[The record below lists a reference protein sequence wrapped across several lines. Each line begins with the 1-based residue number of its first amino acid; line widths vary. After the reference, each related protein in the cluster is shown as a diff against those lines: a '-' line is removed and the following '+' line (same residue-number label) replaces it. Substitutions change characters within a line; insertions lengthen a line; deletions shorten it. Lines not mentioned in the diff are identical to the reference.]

1 MIVTTPTTRDRD
13 LGLGEAFLA
22 WVTAR
27 VLVFIGFAAADAIA
41 SVLKVTD
48 PVATLHVR
56 ERLVTWDGHWYWLIA
71 HGGYDAAGH
80 DGLRFFP
87 LYPMLARAL
96 AWPMG
101 GRVGLA
107 LVLVANVAAYACL
120 VLFRRL
126 VLEEHGDDDLA
137 RRAMW
142 LLAIFPAA
150 GAMVFAYGE
159 SLMLAASLVGFL
171 AIKRDRWWLVAIAG
185 LVAGLTRPAAVLLVV
200 PFLVEALRPRHR
212 QTPIWWRAAG
222 VLAPAAGASLYLFW
236 VGGEYGDWLAPVSIQ
251 RHLRGGF
258 QDPLTRLYDGFR
270 LLGRSQLDA
279 PNLAFAVL
287 FIVLVIIS
295 FRTERLSWSLYALA
309 TLVVAL
315 SAHNIDSI
323 GRYGLVAFPF
333 VAVLAR
339 LGDDERFEW
348 AAFALSAGALVGL
361 TAMATLGAYQ
371 P

>member
-1 MIVTTPTTRDRD
+1 MIVAAPATGERD
-13 LGLGEAFLA
+13 LGLGEAALA
-22 WVTAR
+22 WITSR

-48 PVATLHVR
+48 PASTLHLR
-56 ERLVTWDGHWYWLIA
+56 ERLVTWDGHWYWLIG
-71 HGGYDAAGH
+71 HLGYGAAGH

-96 AWPMG
+96 AWPLG
-101 GRVGLA
+101 GRVGLT
-107 LVLVANVAAYACL
+107 LVVITNVSAYACL

-126 VLEEHGDDDLA
+126 VLVEHGDDDLA

-142 LLAIFPAA
+142 LLALFPAA

-159 SLMLAASLVGFL
+159 PLMLAASLVAFL
-171 AIKRDRWWLVAIAG
+171 AIKRDRWWLVALAG

-200 PFLVEALRPRHR
+200 PFLVEALRRSHR

-222 VLAPAAGASLYLFW
+222 VVSPAVGASLYLFW
-236 VGGEYGDWLAPVSIQ
+236 VGGEYGDWLAPVTIQ
-251 RHLRGGF
+251 RRLRAGF
-258 QDPLTRLYDGFR
+258 QDPFTRLYDGFR

-287 FIVLVIIS
+287 FIVLVVVA

-339 LGDDERFEW
+339 LGDDERFAW

-361 TAMATLGAYQ
+361 TTLATLGAYQ